1 MEVGPARDDDEAGI
15 KKEISR
21 VAGVIGQIEL
31 RGEHRPIA
39 PLNLYMKMRRSAWV
53 LPRNQGLE
61 HELAF
66 AVGILMPTK
75 TIALVVVL
83 APVIALPEI
92 QKRPWNGTASG
103 IDHLPGESHS
113 RRFHAWLNE
122 PGPLG

>member
-21 VAGVIGQIEL
+21 VAGMIGQIEL

-39 PLNLYMKMRRSAWV
+39 PLNLHVKMRRSAWV

-92 QKRPWNGTASG
+92 QKRPGNRPASG

-113 RRFHAWLNE
+113 RRLHAWLDE